1 MRITSYFLSII
12 STILSLVAIAAADSG
27 DNPAI
32 YTVVDSS
39 TNVDELVYT
48 FGTLHRA
55 SGYPN
60 APVFVFF
67 GVALSNEAEQA
78 LQSATTRPVTF
89 VDIIAFYQ
97 DVPSIVEM
105 APGAYLE
112 YVQKQRFLTARVWYE
127 ASLEPYNV
135 LMRITDTTCLT
146 FDTDYLPGFPPSAQT
161 LNYKSYSIPN
171 TPELTKYTVGLYPK
185 TLSYIS
191 DNGISPANVE
201 LWAGIVNCHD
211 HQNKVPK
218 FSDDF
223 ELVRK
228 SFMTSPEVQAYHD
241 YLAKKA
247 TVKDFFERKW
257 SSSTIMYLTVA
268 LFSDEANT
276 STLHLPGIVEKD
288 LWAGNYFPNLCRVTG

>member
-1 MRITSYFLSII
+1 MRITSYFFSII

-32 YTVVDSS
+32 YTVVDSY
-39 TNVDELVYT
+39 TNVDELVFT
-48 FGTLHRA
+48 FSTLHRA
-55 SGYPN
+55 SGYPS

-67 GVALSNEAEQA
+67 GAVLSNELQQA

-97 DVPSIVEM
+97 NVPSIVDM
-105 APGAYLE
+105 PPGEDCDYA
-112 YVQKQRFLTARVWYE
+112 QKQRFLTTHVWYE
-127 ASLEPYNV
+127 PSLEPYNV

-146 FDTDYLPGFPPSAQT
+146 FESDYLPGFPPSAQT

-171 TPELTKYTVGLYPK
+171 SLELTKYTVGLYPK

-191 DNGISPANVE
+191 DNGISPVNVE
-201 LWAGIVNCHD
+201 LWAGVVNSHD
-211 HQNKVPK
+211 HENKIPK

-223 ELVRK
+223 EIVRK
-228 SFMTSPEVQAYHD
+228 SWVTSTQVQAYHE
-241 YLAKKA
+241 YLAERK

-257 SSSTIMYLTVA
+257 PSSCVMYMTVA

-276 STLHLPGIVEKD
+276 STVHLPGIVEKD
-288 LWAGNYFPNLCRVTG
+288 LWAGNYFPNLCRVTA